1 MGVTVQE
8 SGEQSRPRRPAL
20 TRPPRSR
27 RPTHRPSIR
36 QRLRYRFDNS
46 LAHGPLALIAWLG
59 VVVAVV
65 ILVAAVVGHF
75 LLTGGEGTSFVEDF
89 WQSLIRVLDASAFES
104 ETAWP
109 SRLVALVVTL
119 LGVFIG
125 GSLIGLIATALDQR
139 VSDLSKGRSAVLER
153 DHTLILGWSARL
165 PVIVQELVVANENL
179 HRPAIV
185 VLAPRPVNEMEA
197 DIRDRVGDT
206 KNTRVVCRSGDP
218 AKPADLALANIAGAR
233 SVIVLAG
240 EEGDAAVVK
249 AILAVKITDPD
260 FSGAT
265 VVAEFA
271 HAEHAETIRV
281 ITDGAVSTVNSDDII
296 AQVTAQA
303 CHQSGLSVVF
313 RDLLDFGGDECYFV
327 EAPELVG
334 HTYGE
339 ALLAFNSSSVIGLLT
354 ADHMLELNP
363 PPATVFGPGD
373 QVIAVAE
380 DDDKVVFTGFAE
392 VPLPEAAATEAAH
405 AQTARVLIVG
415 WSGFGPKVVQELQE
429 FLAPGS
435 VIEVCVDAALVGT
448 DDVQRSCPGL
458 PVSYVSG
465 GPEAL
470 LALAEGKHFDQVI
483 VLGYRA
489 GLTTSEADSRTL
501 LTLLTL
507 RKIWPMGGEP
517 RVQIIAQLL
526 DQANVELATVT
537 GVDDF
542 IVSDALASLMLAQLS
557 ERAELQAVFDD
568 MFDPAGAV
576 VELRPAGT
584 FVPDAPVTYAQV
596 VAAGVAR
603 KVSAF
608 GWRVGSTGD
617 VVINPHKEREVHL
630 EPDDQVLVVGL
641 RTT

>member
-1 MGVTVQE
+1 MRETGQRERGRPVVIRTP
-8 SGEQSRPRRPAL
+8 RPRRPV
-20 TRPPRSR
+20 R
-27 RPTHRPSIR
+27 RPSLR

-46 LAHGPLALIAWLG
+46 LAHGPLALIGWLG
-59 VVVAVV
+59 VVVAAIIV
-65 ILVAAVVGHF
+65 VAAVVGHF
-75 LLTGGEGTSFVEDF
+75 LLRGGEGTPFLEDF
-89 WQSLIRVLDASAFES
+89 WESLIRVLDASAFQA

-109 SRLVALVVTL
+109 SRVVALAVTL
-119 LGVFIG
+119 LGVFVG

-139 VSDLSKGRSAVLER
+139 VSDLSKGRSAVLES

-165 PVIVQELVVANENL
+165 PVIVQELIVANENR

-185 VLAPRPVNEMEA
+185 VLAPRPVTDMEA

-218 AKPADLALANIAGAR
+218 AKPADLQLANIVGAR

-240 EEGDAAVVK
+240 DEGDAAAVK
-249 AILAVKITDPD
+249 AVLAVKVSDPE
-260 FSGAT
+260 FSGAN

-271 HAEHAETIRV
+271 NPEHAATVRALTE
-281 ITDGAVSTVNSDDII
+281 GAVSTVNSDDVI

-313 RDLLDFGGDECYFV
+313 RELLDFGGDECYFAEV
-327 EAPELVG
+327 PELVG
-334 HTYGE
+334 HTYAD
-339 ALLAFNSSSVIGLLT
+339 ALLAFRSSSVIGLVT
-354 ADHMLELNP
+354 ADHLLELNP
-363 PPATVFGPGD
+363 SPATVFGEGD

-380 DDDKVVFTGFAE
+380 DDDRVIFSGLVE
-392 VPLPEAAATEAAH
+392 VSPPEPASADGAAAH
-405 AQTARVLIVG
+405 PLRVLIVG

-435 VIEVCVDAALVGT
+435 EIEVCVDGGLVSA
-448 DDVQRSCPGL
+448 DDVEGSCPGL
-458 PVSYVSG
+458 TVSLTSG
-465 GPEAL
+465 GPETL
-470 LALAEGKHFDQVI
+470 LALAEGRRFDQII
-483 VLGYRA
+483 VLGYRT

-507 RKIWPMGGEP
+507 RKIWPIGSEP

-526 DQANVELATVT
+526 DQANVELAAVT

-568 MFDPAGAV
+568 LFDPAGAV
-576 VELRPAGT
+576 VELRPAGS
-584 FVPDAPVTYAQV
+584 FAPDAPVPYAQI
-596 VAAGVAR
+596 VAAGVA
-603 KVSAF
+603 KEMSVL
-608 GWRVGSTGD
+608 GWRFHATGE
-617 VVINPHKEREVHL
+617 VVINPNKDREVHL
-630 EPDDQVLVVGL
+630 RPDDQVLVVGL
-641 RTT
+641 RMS

>member
-1 MGVTVQE
+1 MDVGVHET
-8 SGEQSRPRRPAL
+8 GERSRRRRPVV

-27 RPTHRPSIR
+27 RPARRPSVR

-59 VVVAVV
+59 VVVAAV
-65 ILVAAVVGHF
+65 ICLAAVVGHF
-75 LLTGGEGTSFVEDF
+75 VLTGGEGYSFIEDF

-109 SRLVALVVTL
+109 SRLVALAVTL
-119 LGVFIG
+119 LGIFIG

-139 VSDLSKGRSAVLER
+139 VSDLSKGRSVVLESN
-153 DHTLILGWSARL
+153 HTLILGWSARL

-218 AKPADLALANIAGAR
+218 AKPADLALANMSGAR

-240 EEGDAAVVK
+240 DEGDAAVVK
-249 AILAVKITDPD
+249 AILAVKIMDPD

-271 HAEHAETIRV
+271 HPEHAETIRTL
-281 ITDGAVSTVNSDDII
+281 TDGAVSTVNSDDVI

-303 CHQSGLSVVF
+303 CHQPGLSIVF

-327 EAPELVG
+327 EVPELVG

-339 ALLAFNSSSVIGLLT
+339 ALLAFRTSSVIGLLT

-363 PPATVFGPGD
+363 PPTTVFGPGD

-380 DDDKVVFTGFAE
+380 DDDKVIFTGFAD
-392 VPLPEAAATEAAH
+392 VPLPTPASPGRAALH
-405 AQTARVLIVG
+405 PVRVLIVG
-415 WSGFGPKVVQELQE
+415 WSAFGPKVVQELQE

-435 VIEVCVDAALVGT
+435 VIEVCVDAALVSA
-448 DDVQRSCPGL
+448 DDVQRPCPGL
-458 PVSYVSG
+458 SVSFIGS
-465 GPEAL
+465 GPEEL

-483 VLGYRA
+483 VLGYRT
-489 GLTTSEADSRTL
+489 GLITSEADSRTL

-507 RKIWPMGGEP
+507 RKIWPMGTEP

-568 MFDPAGAV
+568 LFDPAGAV
-576 VELRPAGT
+576 IELRPAAS
-584 FVPDAPVTYAQV
+584 FVPSAPVSCAQV
-596 VAAGVAR
+596 VAAGTA
-603 KVSAF
+603 KYVSVL
-608 GWRVGSTGD
+608 GWRVSNTGE
-617 VVINPHKEREVHL
+617 VVINPSKDRKVHL
-630 EPDDQVLVVGL
+630 GRDDQVLVVGL